1 MVGLTF
7 TADGKQLL
15 CGCADGEVMAA
26 DATSGA
32 VLWKTNP
39 GGRNVRA
46 IATSPD
52 GKMLAVATEHVMWM
66 LETGRGRMLRVMK
79 LDTKSFGLAF
89 SPEGKTMVTAG
100 KDGKIYLWDNQTGK
114 LLRPMDGAACNAVAF
129 CPMAPPPLADAPK
142 GQSIAVAEDKGAC
155 ASSIWRTARRSSI
168 SPSRSRFGLS
178 PTIRVASRWRPPAT
192 TASWDCGRQTPA
204 RSCAVSATCRA
215 SSSPS
220 RSP

>member
-66 LETGRGRMLRVMK
+66 LETGHGRMSRVMK

-142 GQSIAVAEDKGAC
+142 GQSIAVAEDKGLRVFDLENGKEKFHKPVKEPL
-155 ASSIWRTARRSSI
+155 RTVAYH
-168 SPSRSRFGLS
+168 PSGKSL
-178 PTIRVASRWRPPAT
+178 AT
-192 TASWDCGRQTPA
+192 AGDDRYDCHP
-204 RSCAVSATCRA
+204 
-215 SSSPS
+215 
-220 RSP
+220 